1 VVNEPGNYR
10 VTIYSLTGK
19 SMIILE
25 YSGSATG
32 YFDDIDVSDFSRGLY
47 LVKIESMN
55 GSLQRTFKI
64 EKL

>member
-1 VVNEPGNYR
+1 
-10 VTIYSLTGK
+10 
-19 SMIILE
+19 MIILE